1 MENTKKN
8 IKKRVIAIIAAIL
21 ALLIV
26 ATGILLILSKCNDD
40 EGGKKKV
47 VVVVRDDEDDGDDED
62 ETPSEEETPSDE
74 DDDSDY
80 EDDGDMYISDDIA
93 LDLGYTD
100 DVVFDISELVEGD
113 GDVYS
118 IKIDNDEEPV
128 CSTFKGLVG
137 TVYHP
142 SEYLDRD
149 PHERK
154 YTEEMLDLELTRY
167 KEAGFKYVRTMFWS
181 KWMWTGDENNPWD
194 TETETM
200 LRFYEWCKKL
210 DEYGLEVIPMMM
222 WSYASLFYGGTQYLV
237 EVDYLIPFEL
247 DENGNRI
254 MAYDFGFYHHQVDHE
269 EQNRR
274 LAKWVAT
281 TAKAFKDHGVT
292 NHHGFFFGNEPHE
305 DGGLAA
311 GAFAHWQAESFLACE
326 RALAEA
332 GFRNKGS
339 EDYLTLIGPNQSST
353 SGRAGLAKYFLEN
366 EKYNGVFDVYS
377 SHYTTK
383 AQSSN
388 DDVYADAEAVFNGY
402 MEVMDLF
409 EIRHTN
415 EFWIDE
421 HGSNGDHSDEEGN
434 LNDTW
439 YPVQIASNYVAAFN
453 AGISAVSLWQF
464 MDQTWPD
471 YYGSGGEYEYGA
483 QRSGA
488 TPSLYKTEVPWSMHY
503 MMTLF
508 SKFSQNGNAK
518 TYKGHCDDS
527 SSGLYA
533 SAHQLEDGT
542 WTIYVINMTTDKRI
556 FNLDFGK
563 AINTTLYRYL
573 YEAGS
578 HKPTTGANIIVADK
592 GFKNVGKTLT
602 DTLDGGSV
610 ACYSGIKFFSDYT
623 DVDKIM
629 Q

>member
-21 ALLIV
+21 ALVILV
-26 ATGILLILSKCNDD
+26 VGILLVLSKCSD
-40 EGGKKKV
+40 EGGKKKQQV
-47 VVVVRDDEDDGDDED
+47 VVVVRDDDDEASSEDNSSDEDSDEGDGDDGDE
-62 ETPSEEETPSDE
+62 
-74 DDDSDY
+74 
-80 EDDGDMYISDDIA
+80 YISDDIS
-93 LDLGYTD
+93 LDLGYAS

-113 GDVYS
+113 GSVYS
-118 IKIDNDEEPV
+118 IDIDNGGEPV

-181 KWMWTGDENNPWD
+181 KWMWTGNEDDPWD

-200 LRFYEWCKKL
+200 LKFYDWCKKL

-247 DENGNRI
+247 DENGNRKI
-254 MAYDFGFYHHQVDHE
+254 VPHFGFWHHQVDHKL
-269 EQNRR
+269 QNER
-274 LAKWVAT
+274 LADWVVT
-281 TAKAFKDHGVT
+281 TTKAFRDHGVT
-292 NHHGFFFGNEPHE
+292 NHYGFFFGNEPHE
-305 DGGLAA
+305 DGGLAE
-311 GAFAHWQAESFLACE
+311 GAFAYWQAESFLACE
-326 RALAEA
+326 QALAAA
-332 GFRNKGS
+332 GFREKGS
-339 EDYLTLIGPNQSST
+339 ENYVTLIGPNQSST

-366 EKYNGVFDVYS
+366 PKYDGVFDIYS

-383 AQSSN
+383 AQSAT
-388 DDVYADAEAVFNGY
+388 DDVYADAETVFNGY

-409 EIRHTN
+409 EIRH
-415 EFWIDE
+415 EKQFWIDE
-421 HGSNGDHSDEEGN
+421 HGSNGDHYGGEDAN

-453 AGISAVSLWQF
+453 AGISAFSLWQF

-471 YYGSGGEYEYGA
+471 YYGSGNEYEYGA

-508 SKFSQNGNAK
+508 AKFSGNGNGK
-518 TYKGHCDDS
+518 TYRGHCDDT

-542 WTIYVINMTTDKRI
+542 WTIYVINMTTDPRT
-556 FNLDFGK
+556 FNLNFDK
-563 AINTTLYRYL
+563 AIDTTLYRYL
-573 YEAGS
+573 YAAGENE
-578 HKPTTGANIIVADK
+578 PTSGANIIVADK

-602 DTLDGGSV
+602 DTLEGGSV
-610 ACYSGIKFFSDYT
+610 ACYSGIEFFSDYT
-623 DVDKIM
+623 EVDKIM